1 MAKKEKISIRKNED
15 LKDIDAELDAA
26 LDGLDGANQR
36 IVDLLQTFEQTA
48 EESDVPGPLPEEVQG
63 QTVDQQES
71 A

>member
-15 LKDIDAELDAA
+15 LKDIDEELDAA

-36 IVDLLQTFEQTA
+36 IVDLLQTFEQVA
-48 EESDVPGPLPEEVQG
+48 EESDVPGPPPEEVQG
-63 QTVDQQES
+63 QAPGQQES